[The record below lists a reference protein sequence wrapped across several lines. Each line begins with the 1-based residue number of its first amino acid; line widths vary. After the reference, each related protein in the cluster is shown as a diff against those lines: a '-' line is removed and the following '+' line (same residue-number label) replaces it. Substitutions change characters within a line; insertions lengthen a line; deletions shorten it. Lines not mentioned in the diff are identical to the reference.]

1 LIKEERARLRTELA
15 QVDCVVQVFDSDAN
29 FFLVRVTD
37 APSIYH
43 YLLGK
48 GIIVRNRSKEMHCE
62 NCLRITIGSKQENDV
77 LLSALKEYEHA

>member
-1 LIKEERARLRTELA
+1 MIEEERARLRVELA
-15 QVDCVVQVFDSDAN
+15 KQSCVVQVFKSDAN

-37 APSIYH
+37 APAIYH

-62 NCLRITIGSKQENDV
+62 NCLRITIGSKQENDI
-77 LLSALKEYEHA
+77 LLSALKEYDHA